1 MNLTHCHF
9 EAGSSVVISL
19 VSRVIAESQTD
30 ALSCKRENERGKEDT
45 AAAEIENVIAMVF
58 AHRHRRPTP
67 SLPPIL
73 PPRTHSLRACGHVK
87 VEGKWPKSTA
97 RRDSEDGDAMVGL

>member
-1 MNLTHCHF
+1 MQ
-9 EAGSSVVISL
+9 AS
-19 VSRVIAESQTD
+19 
-30 ALSCKRENERGKEDT
+30 ERARTGGTEDT
-45 AAAEIENVIAMVF
+45 TAAEIENVIAMVF
-58 AHRHRRPTP
+58 AHRHRRRRP

-97 RRDSEDGDAMVGL
+97 RRDAEDGDAMVGL